1 MQKQNSVI
9 KNYILS
15 SEIYVVKSSPA
26 EVKTA
31 QEGLKKKSEGEI
43 KHCKQLFF
51 ELVLSN
57 KE

>member
-31 QEGLKKKSEGEI
+31 QEELKKKSEGEI
-43 KHCKQLFF
+43 NHCKQLFF

>member
-15 SEIYVVKSSPA
+15 SEIYVVKSSTA

-31 QEGLKKKSEGEI
+31 QEELKKKSEGEI
-43 KHCKQLFF
+43 NHCKQLFF

>member
-31 QEGLKKKSEGEI
+31 QEELKKKNEGEI
-43 KHCKQLFF
+43 NHCKQLFF

>member
-15 SEIYVVKSSPA
+15 SEIYVVNPFPA
-26 EVKTA
+26 KVNAA
-31 QEGLKKKSEGEI
+31 QEELKKKNEGEI
-43 KHCKQLFF
+43 NYCKQLFF
-51 ELVLSN
+51 ELVLNN

>member
-15 SEIYVVKSSPA
+15 SEIYVVNPFPTQ
-26 EVKTA
+26 VKTA
-31 QEGLKKKSEGEI
+31 QEELKKKSEGEI
-43 KHCKQLFF
+43 NHCKQLFF

>member
-31 QEGLKKKSEGEI
+31 QEKLKKKSEGEI
-43 KHCKQLFF
+43 NHCKQLFF